1 MLSLAANNI
10 SVFEHD
16 PLLFS
21 SCVWPLF
28 ENDPLT
34 CWVVLLSLPR
44 RDVWQGVVLAVR
56 VGKMAVGRSGGSGL
70 RLTWSTRN
78 NTHLTNMLNTLKLE
92 SFLRQLLSHWMD
104 YQSTG
109 IQKTPLRQHMV
120 LWWKQNRPIATDLEF
135 RAWHHNN
142 GGPDTTLVIECTW

>member
-16 PLLFS
+16 PLLFW
-21 SCVWPLF
+21 SCVRPLF

-56 VGKMAVGRSGGSGL
+56 VGKMEVGRSGGRGL
-70 RLTWSTRN
+70 WLAWSTR
-78 NTHLTNMLNTLKLE
+78 NMLNTLKME
-92 SFLRQLLSHWMD
+92 SFLKQLLSHWMD

-109 IQKTPLRQHMV
+109 IHKTPLRQHMV

-135 RAWHHNN
+135 RAWHHSNCWL
-142 GGPDTTLVIECTW
+142 DTMLVIECTW